1 MIAKLT
7 LVLAVALLAL
17 LVQNL
22 AIKARYAV
30 CERVMKKNS
39 IERITIER

>member
-22 AIKARYAV
+22 AIKARHAV
-30 CERVMKKNS
+30 CERLMSKNK
-39 IERITIER
+39 IERIEIER

>member
-22 AIKARYAV
+22 AIKASHAV
-30 CERVMKKNS
+30 CERLMSKNK
-39 IERITIER
+39 IERIEIER